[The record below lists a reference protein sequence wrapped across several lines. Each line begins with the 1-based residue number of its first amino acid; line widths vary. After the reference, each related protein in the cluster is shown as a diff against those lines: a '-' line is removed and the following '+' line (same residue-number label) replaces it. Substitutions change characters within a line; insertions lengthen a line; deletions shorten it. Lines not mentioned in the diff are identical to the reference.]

1 MVASLSKY
9 ESPAKQ
15 AKNAAVAGQNDEED
29 DDIDLKINFNNQP
42 KRSPEAVS
50 IELGEFRT
58 RKFNWQSSSH
68 VVVLLFK
75 F

>member
-1 MVASLSKY
+1 MVAGLSKY

-15 AKNAAVAGQNDEED
+15 ARNAAMAGPNDEED

-50 IELGEFRT
+50 VELGEFSI
-58 RKFNWQSSSH
+58 RKFS
-68 VVVLLFK
+68 
-75 F
+75 

>member
-1 MVASLSKY
+1 VVAGLSKY

-15 AKNAAVAGQNDEED
+15 ARNIAMAGPNDDED

-50 IELGEFRT
+50 LELGEFST
-58 RKFNWQSSSH
+58 RKFS
-68 VVVLLFK
+68 
-75 F
+75 